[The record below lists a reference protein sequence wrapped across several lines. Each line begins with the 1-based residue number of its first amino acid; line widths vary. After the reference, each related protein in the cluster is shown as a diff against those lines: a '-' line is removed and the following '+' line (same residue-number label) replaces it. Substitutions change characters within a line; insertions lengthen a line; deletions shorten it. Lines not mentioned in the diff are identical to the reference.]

1 MVLWLKQN
9 VILRKAMTSRLKVF
23 TGGKRSF
30 YMFRQERIRARTSE
44 LFMRKTPMF
53 FISVNPLG

>member
-9 VILRKAMTSRLKVF
+9 VIPRKAMTSRLKVF
-23 TGGKRSF
+23 GGGKYF
-30 YMFRQERIRARTSE
+30 CYMLRQERIRARMSE

-53 FISVNPLG
+53 FISVNPMG